1 MGVPSTLSLYLSLL
15 CSVSLFALYSFLIF
29 CTFSVLSLY
38 SVPRVVICCRVAS
51 FVAICRRA
59 GVLPSPVASVVV
71 RLSTVRSATALSSSA
86 AMLRRLLT
94 CHCVVVVLCTPLVD
108 LRCVCLGSFG
118 VLVAWSSRATCE
130 PTKCCCVLGRSHE
143 LG

>member
-1 MGVPSTLSLYLSLL
+1 MEYQALSLSISLYSVPSLSLL
-15 CSVSLFALYSFLIF
+15 CTLSFSF
-29 CTFSVLSLY
+29 GTFSVLSLY

-94 CHCVVVVLCTPLVD
+94 CHCVVIELCTPLVD